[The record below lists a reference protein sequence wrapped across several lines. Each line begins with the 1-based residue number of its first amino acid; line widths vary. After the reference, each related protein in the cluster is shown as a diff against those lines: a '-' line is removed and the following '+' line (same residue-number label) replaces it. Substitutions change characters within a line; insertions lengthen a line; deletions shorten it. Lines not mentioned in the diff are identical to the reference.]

1 MTTRE
6 VEGQELKYW
15 DCTLG
20 TNGEPTGWV
29 TKPVKGSVTLPDS
42 IDEILALG
50 EFKIITL
57 VQEALTAF
65 AMAGI
70 GEVPQGAF
78 SKAMVS
84 AAMAAF
90 RASPKFNKL
99 QRSDLRDAIM
109 TWLSKETAVLPA
121 MLLAFEDLR
130 RAPAPEEA

>member
-1 MTTRE
+1 MITRE

-15 DCTLG
+15 DCTIG
-20 TNGEPTGWV
+20 DKGEPVGWV

-50 EFKIITL
+50 EAKIISL
-57 VQEALTAF
+57 VQEALTAS
-65 AMAGI
+65 AMEGI

-90 RASPKFNKL
+90 RASPKFNRL

-109 TWLSKETAVLPA
+109 NWLSKETAVLPA

>member
-1 MTTRE
+1 MITRE

-15 DCTLG
+15 DCTLKSDK
-20 TNGEPTGWV
+20 TVTGWI
-29 TKPVKGSVTLPDS
+29 TKPVKGTVSVPDS
-42 IDEILALG
+42 MDEILALG
-50 EFKIITL
+50 EAKIISL
-57 VQEALTAF
+57 VQEALTAS
-65 AMAGI
+65 AMEGI

-109 TWLSKETAVLPA
+109 NWLSREAAVLPA